1 MKSVNL
7 SLPDFRVKI
16 VLRLFINGFFL
27 VFFCWWWYWLV
38 GFFVCVW
45 FCFFPEMP
53 CFHLVSKSNDMRF
66 CPQEIFISAKLH
78 FMKLEACQLFSKN
91 NHSAFVFMSDY
102 GIWVNFT
109 RFNISWKAGGLKNAE
124 PVKLVLFLKIWFRA
138 LANAHRS
145 GSPAQDVTWVPWAAS
160 APCGAG
166 KARHDVVLRTW
177 RCTLLS
183 DTKTWI
189 YTCHPLKGL
198 ALWLNGNIE
207 KSRVTCKP

>member
-1 MKSVNL
+1 MILVGWVFCL
-7 SLPDFRVKI
+7 CM
-16 VLRLFINGFFL
+16 VLFFFPKCL
-27 VFFCWWWYWLV
+27 VFIWFQKPMIC
-38 GFFVCVW
+38 GFAHRRFFVQQSC
-45 FCFFPEMP
+45 
-53 CFHLVSKSNDMRF
+53 
-66 CPQEIFISAKLH
+66 ISWSWKPANFLAKII
-78 FMKLEACQLFSKN
+78 S
-91 NHSAFVFMSDY
+91 SAFVFMSDY

-109 RFNISWKAGGLKNAE
+109 RFNISWKAGVLKNAE

-207 KSRVTCKP
+207 KSRVSCKP